1 MKQRIQLILVA
12 TGFAALTMFGTTAM
26 AAPAPGKQTFKQTP
40 DYVKL
45 AADLTPAVVNVSTR
59 KTLKPSRPQS
69 SLQNR
74 GNRDPFEDFF
84 DHFYRG
90 MPEHS
95 QPQTSLGSG
104 VIISGDG
111 EILTNY
117 HVIADA
123 DEITVRLSD
132 HHHYKAKVL
141 GTDEKLDVAV
151 LKISARR
158 SLHAAPLGDSDRIRV
173 GDWVMAI
180 GNPFGLE
187 RTVTAGIISAKGRVI
202 GSGPYD
208 DFLQTDA
215 SINPG
220 NSGGPLIDGNGEVI
234 GINTAIIASGQG
246 IGFAIPINMVKSV
259 LPQLQQGKKV
269 TRGYLGVKVQMVTDD
284 LAASFGM
291 DEARGALVAEV
302 TSGGPAEKAGVKAG
316 DIITEFDGKAVRDMN
331 ELPRLVAGTA
341 VGKNVHLKLLRDG
354 KIIDKTATVA
364 LLPADSEATAKAEAS
379 SIGIAVQDLTP
390 EYAANAGISFR
401 KGVVVTS
408 LEANS
413 TAEAA
418 GVQVNDVITEVNG
431 TKVAT
436 AAEYDTAVAKLKTG
450 STARL
455 LLKRG
460 ETSLFVAFRIP

>member
-12 TGFAALTMFGTTAM
+12 TGFAALTMFGTTAL
-26 AAPAPGKQTFKQTP
+26 AAPAPGKYSLRQIP

-90 MPEHS
+90 VPEHS

-132 HHHYKAKVL
+132 HHHYKAKVI

-151 LKISARR
+151 LKISTKGT
-158 SLHAAPLGDSDRIRV
+158 LHTAPLGDSDRIHV

-246 IGFAIPINMVKSV
+246 IGFAIPVNMVKSV

-269 TRGYLGVKVQMVTDD
+269 TRGYLGVKVQTVTDD
-284 LAASFGM
+284 LASSFGM

-302 TSGGPAEKAGVKAG
+302 TSSGPAEKAGVKAG
-316 DIITEFDGKAVRDMN
+316 DIITEFDGKAVRDVN

-341 VGKNVHLKLLRDG
+341 VGKKVHLKLLRDG
-354 KIIDKTATVA
+354 KTIDKTATVA
-364 LLPADSEATAKAEAS
+364 LLPADNEATAKAEAS

-390 EYAANAGISFR
+390 EYATNAGISFR

-436 AAEYDTAVAKLKTG
+436 AAEYDTAVAQLKTG